1 MPSLFDIGKSG
12 LQAYRQSL
20 AVTGQN
26 IANINTDGY
35 KKRQTAL
42 EEVTGAGGGVT
53 EISDQTGLGVRV
65 EDIKRAFDQFLVDK
79 VRQTQSLYQ
88 KADTYL
94 DEVEA
99 LENLL
104 LPSDANLSNAIGE
117 FFSSLQQIAA
127 APDDQAPRI
136 ISIEKGKDLAGQFN
150 LYSDRIDRLQDQI
163 LNKAKNAI
171 TSVNLLSKQISAIN
185 AKLLASGGAG
195 NSSNALLDQR
205 DLLIDQLSEVCQISV
220 NYINKGAAQI
230 RLGNTGS
237 GPVIV
242 EPESAVSS
250 GANQSPSTIPIDI
263 IKQGNRLQP
272 VVGTGNVATNQI
284 QGGIIAGLV
293 DSYALADDTLK
304 EIDALAEL
312 LSEKFNEINM
322 SGLNLD
328 GKKGAQMFSVSSL
341 EAIENPTNR
350 SNVGVAVFVTDPNKI
365 TSDEYNVIYDQKT
378 DLWTL
383 TAPTLKSSP
392 TGTTTVETEGFKLSF
407 FGNPLDGDEF
417 SIIPTSAAKGMNFLL
432 SRPQDIAAAASSLVS
447 SSSSNT
453 GSSKLEEIALINEE
467 NKTTLKN
474 LNSVFSNGLSP
485 VTASE
490 FSVDGGAAIIP
501 AGTSSVNLSSY
512 GAQPELQ
519 FGLSASDI
527 TTATSFSVTLAD
539 SSSLTVDLTGV
550 STIEEIANVLN
561 RSRDVSGNAHT
572 FRTLGLFASG
582 GGSTL
587 TIASNN
593 QNFSSGSIS
602 SGTTINGNINNPS
615 ITNASQIQIFTRE
628 GRHLSGT
635 VLSDSEIAEYLT
647 EENGFTKH
655 LEYRADYLNGTGTEN
670 YRGIE
675 ASRST
680 TGGNYVISYGA
691 NGAAASA
698 QRAATEVPSSHVTS
712 AYTLTVNSTTTN
724 KSVDI
729 SVPIESSAGYVAG
742 LINSN
747 ASTLGVEASA
757 VTRIKFPP
765 PKRDGTISFSLKSKP
780 GVNNSAPISASVL
793 STNLT
798 NLANTINNFSGRTG
812 VTANLSSD
820 KKHLIL
826 ENKDGDDIEISN
838 FSSPDILT
846 KDTTS
851 LGSSSSNT
859 ITYTGHGFSTGDKVI
874 YKAGGTALT
883 NLTSGT
889 TYYAIKID
897 DNNFRLATSSSN
909 ATSGTAITVGGAG
922 GSTTD
927 KFSNPLSIE
936 VLKNDYLSFSTPVSV
951 EIDGGGYTAARFSG
965 ELQLESS
972 SAISTSNDGGSTTVT
987 GTQNSFKD
995 GFYDIVSSSTGEVKT
1010 IKPLVLDGD
1019 FSAGHPDGISA
1030 SSAIISYGLS
1040 IPATGTGTSFSGTLD
1055 ISKRDNLSASE
1066 VAKEIAEE
1074 LRTNSPS
1081 IEILGKSLADIP
1093 EDGSSFRINH
1103 DGLTYTLTMKNG
1115 EVEIA
1120 GGEKDLLTAYFE
1132 DADPITINTTG
1143 LNATQTITSTEHGLE
1158 TGDAIKYNA
1167 AEKVTVDTTQFSST
1181 VTITAPN
1188 HGFSTQDP
1196 IVYKAGS
1203 SLPIS
1208 GLTDGT
1214 TYYAI
1219 RVDANSFKLATTS
1232 VNAGG
1237 GTALTITGGTGGSV
1251 TDTFSSPRAGLTDGQ
1266 TYYAIKVDE
1275 HNFKIASTYTLATN
1289 SSPSPL
1295 TIGTGNVGG
1304 NSADTFD
1311 PGKNLYISAGKT
1323 ISASQFSF
1331 PVDSSND
1338 TNALNFGLQPTE
1350 VETTITGSEITTPA
1364 GSETTHFHITIDGN
1378 TAPIGVFVRSNSK
1391 TINTT
1396 GVGGSSTTLTSTG
1409 HGFKT
1414 GDKILYTAGGT
1425 ALNGLTNGT
1434 SYFAKVIDANTFSL
1448 ASSFTN
1454 ATESPETLLSF
1465 GGGNG
1470 HAGDAFS
1477 TVYAQAY
1484 LNDNK
1489 STPASSIGISAE
1501 INQVSDT
1508 KAQISIIKE
1517 ADKNNV
1523 TINTVDFGDG
1533 ATAENYGFK
1542 TNQTRL
1548 NVLDDEIRVQSFST
1562 DYKSASA
1569 VDVGVPTNSVKSLI
1583 GNNLTLKNLP
1593 PEDLI
1598 ILMTGGGA
1606 KKIAAE
1612 YGEITPPVDTSEINL
1627 IIDSSNNKKVELFD
1641 SDTGHS
1647 IATRLIPDDGII
1659 TAVNKTLKFT
1669 GEASVK
1675 DSFSISNNKDGVG
1688 DNRNILQ
1695 MIELQES
1702 DVNGPNSGS
1711 FQDIFNANVAEIGST
1726 VRSGKLSVQDAEA
1739 SRDEAKALEDER
1751 AGVSLDEEAASLIQ
1765 FQQAFSANARII
1777 QTARELFDSL
1787 MMVVSK

>member
-26 IANINTDGY
+26 IANINTEGY
-35 KKRQTAL
+35 KKRETAL

-65 EDIKRAFDQFLVDK
+65 EDIKRAFDEFLVDK
-79 VRQTQSLYQ
+79 VRQTQALYQ
-88 KADTYL
+88 KSDTYL
-94 DEVEA
+94 DEVKS

-104 LPSDANLSNAIGE
+104 LPSDANLSNGIGE
-117 FFSSLQQIAA
+117 FFGSLQQIAT

-150 LYSDRIDRLQDQI
+150 LYSDRINTLKEKIFD
-163 LNKAKNAI
+163 KADNAV
-171 TSVNLLSKQISAIN
+171 TSVNLLSNQISTIN
-185 AKLLASGGAG
+185 AKLLSSGSG

-220 NYINKGAAQI
+220 SYINKGAAQI
-230 RLGNTGS
+230 RLGNSGS

-242 EPESAVSS
+242 EPESAVSA
-250 GANQSPSTIPIDI
+250 GTNQAPSTIPINV
-263 IKQGNRLQP
+263 IKQGARLQP
-272 VVGTGNVATNQI
+272 VVGSGNVATNQI

-304 EIDALAEL
+304 EIDSLAEL
-312 LSEKFNEINM
+312 LSTKFNEINM

-328 GKKGAQMFSVSSL
+328 GKKGGQMFSVSSL
-341 EAIENPTNR
+341 EAVENPTNR

-365 TSDEYNVIYDQKT
+365 KSDDFKVIYDEKEE
-378 DLWTL
+378 LWTL
-383 TAPTLKSSP
+383 SSASLKNSVK
-392 TGTTTVETEGFKLSF
+392 GKETVETDGFKLSF
-407 FGNPLDGDEF
+407 FGRPLDGDEF
-417 SIIPTSAAKGMNFLL
+417 SVIPTSASKGMNFLL
-432 SRPQDIAAAASSLVS
+432 SRPQDIAAAATSLVS

-453 GSSKLEEIALINEE
+453 GSSKLEEIALIKEE
-467 NKTTLKN
+467 DKTTIKN
-474 LNSVFSNGLSP
+474 INSVFSNGLTP
-485 VTASE
+485 VTSSS
-490 FSVDGGAAIIP
+490 FSSDGGAAIIP
-501 AGTSSVNLSSY
+501 AGMSSVNLSSY
-512 GAQPELQ
+512 VSQPELQ
-519 FGLSASDI
+519 FGLSSSDI
-527 TTATSFSVTLAD
+527 TSATSFAVTLAD
-539 SSSLTVDLTGV
+539 GTAITIDLTGV
-550 STIEEIANVLN
+550 TTIEEIADVLN

-572 FRTLGLFASG
+572 FRSAGLFASG

-593 QNFSSGSIS
+593 QNFSSGAIS
-602 SGTTINGNINNPS
+602 SSSTINGNVNNPS
-615 ITNASQIQIFTRE
+615 ITSASQMQIFTRE
-628 GRHLSGT
+628 GRHLAGT

-647 EENGFTKH
+647 EENGFSKFY
-655 LEYRADYLNGTGTEN
+655 EYRADYLNGTGTEN

-680 TGGNYVISYGA
+680 TGGNFIISYGA
-691 NGAAASA
+691 NGTAASA
-698 QRAATEVPSSHVTS
+698 QRAATDIPSSHVTS
-712 AYTLTVNSTTTN
+712 AYTLSVNSTTTN

-729 SVPIESSAGYVAG
+729 TVPTESSAGYVAG

-747 ASTLGVEASA
+747 ASKLGVEANA
-757 VTRIKFPP
+757 ITRLKFPP
-765 PKRDGTISFSLKSKP
+765 PKRDGTISFTLKSKR
-780 GVNNSAPISASVL
+780 GVNNSASISASVL
-793 STNLT
+793 TTNLT

-820 KKHLIL
+820 KKHIIL
-826 ENKDGDDIEISN
+826 ENKDGDDIQITS
-838 FSSPDILT
+838 FTGPDSLT

-851 LGSSSSNT
+851 LGSSASTT
-859 ITYTGHGFSTGDKVI
+859 IAYSGHGLTTGDKVI
-874 YKAGGTALT
+874 YTAGGTALT

-889 TYYAIKID
+889 TYFAIKVD
-897 DNNFRLATSSSN
+897 DNNFKLASSSSN
-909 ATSGTAITVGGAG
+909 ASGGTAITVGGAG
-922 GSTTD
+922 GSATD
-927 KFSNPLSIE
+927 KFSNPFSIE
-936 VLKNDYLSFSTPVSV
+936 VLKNDYLSFSTPVS
-951 EIDGGGYTAARFSG
+951 IDVDGNSFAAARFSG
-965 ELQLESS
+965 ELQIESS

-987 GTQNSFKD
+987 GAQNSFND
-995 GFYDIVSSSTGEVKT
+995 GFYNIVSSSTGEIKT

-1019 FSAGHPDGISA
+1019 FSLGHPDGLTA
-1030 SSAIISYGLS
+1030 SSAVISYGLS
-1040 IPATGTGTSFSGTLD
+1040 IPATGSGTAFSGTLD
-1055 ISKRDNLSASE
+1055 IAELDNLTTSE
-1066 VAKEIAEE
+1066 VAKELAEE
-1074 LRTNSPS
+1074 LRTPSPS
-1081 IEILGKSLADIP
+1081 IEILGKSIAGIP
-1093 EDGSSFRINH
+1093 KDGSSFRINH

-1115 EVEIA
+1115 EVEIT

-1132 DADPITINTTG
+1132 DANPITINTTS
-1143 LNATQTITSTEHGLE
+1143 LNTTQTITSTEHGLE
-1158 TGDAIKYNA
+1158 TGDAVTYNA
-1167 AEKVTVDTTQFSST
+1167 AEKVTVDTTQFNST
-1181 VTITAPN
+1181 ITITAAN

-1203 SLPIS
+1203 SQPIS

-1214 TYYAI
+1214 TYFAI

-1232 VNAGG
+1232 GNAGT

-1251 TDTFSSPRAGLTDGQ
+1251 NDSFSSPRAGLTDGE
-1266 TYYAIKVDE
+1266 TYFAIKVDE

-1295 TIGTGNVGG
+1295 TIGTGNIGG

-1311 PGKNLYISAGKT
+1311 PGKNLYVSAGKT

-1331 PVDSSND
+1331 PTDSSND
-1338 TNALNFGLQPTE
+1338 TNALTFGLEPSE

-1364 GSETTHFHITIDGN
+1364 GSDSTHFHITLDGN

-1409 HGFKT
+1409 HSFKT

-1425 ALNGLTNGT
+1425 ALNGLTSGT
-1434 SYFAKVIDANTFSL
+1434 SYYAKVIDANTFSL

-1484 LNDNK
+1484 LNDNFV
-1489 STPASSIGISAE
+1489 TPATSIGISAE
-1501 INQVSDT
+1501 INQVDDT

-1523 TINTVDFGDG
+1523 TINTVTFGDG
-1533 ATAENYGFK
+1533 STAENFGFK

-1548 NVLDDEIRVQSFST
+1548 NVLGDEIRVQSFST
-1562 DYKSASA
+1562 DYNDSSA
-1569 VDVGVPTNSVKSLI
+1569 VSLGVPTNSMKSLV
-1583 GNNLTLKNLP
+1583 GNNLSITNLP

-1598 ILMTGGGA
+1598 ILMTGNGS

-1612 YGEITPPVDTSEINL
+1612 YGEISPPVETSEL
-1627 IIDSSNNKKVELFD
+1627 KLVIDSTNNRKVEILD
-1641 SDTGHS
+1641 GSNGHS

-1659 TAVNKTLKFT
+1659 TGAGKSLKFT
-1669 GEASVK
+1669 GEAVVT
-1675 DSFSISNNKDGVG
+1675 DSFSITNNNDGVG

-1702 DVNGPNSGS
+1702 DVNGINSGS
-1711 FQDIFNANVAEIGST
+1711 FQDIFNATAAEIGST
-1726 VRSGKLSVQDAEA
+1726 VRSGQLSVQDAEA
-1739 SRDEAKALEDER
+1739 SRDEAKAVEDES

-1765 FQQAFSANARII
+1765 FQQAYSANARII

-1787 MMVVSK
+1787 MNVVSR

>member
-1 MPSLFDIGKSG
+1 
-12 LQAYRQSL
+12 
-20 AVTGQN
+20 
-26 IANINTDGY
+26 
-35 KKRQTAL
+35 
-42 EEVTGAGGGVT
+42 
-53 EISDQTGLGVRV
+53 
-65 EDIKRAFDQFLVDK
+65 
-79 VRQTQSLYQ
+79 
-88 KADTYL
+88 
-94 DEVEA
+94 
-99 LENLL
+99 
-104 LPSDANLSNAIGE
+104 
-117 FFSSLQQIAA
+117 
-127 APDDQAPRI
+127 
-136 ISIEKGKDLAGQFN
+136 
-150 LYSDRIDRLQDQI
+150 
-163 LNKAKNAI
+163 
-171 TSVNLLSKQISAIN
+171 
-185 AKLLASGGAG
+185 
-195 NSSNALLDQR
+195 
-205 DLLIDQLSEVCQISV
+205 
-220 NYINKGAAQI
+220 
-230 RLGNTGS
+230 
-237 GPVIV
+237 
-242 EPESAVSS
+242 
-250 GANQSPSTIPIDI
+250 
-263 IKQGNRLQP
+263 
-272 VVGTGNVATNQI
+272 
-284 QGGIIAGLV
+284 
-293 DSYALADDTLK
+293 
-304 EIDALAEL
+304 
-312 LSEKFNEINM
+312 
-322 SGLNLD
+322 
-328 GKKGAQMFSVSSL
+328 
-341 EAIENPTNR
+341 
-350 SNVGVAVFVTDPNKI
+350 
-365 TSDEYNVIYDQKT
+365 
-378 DLWTL
+378 
-383 TAPTLKSSP
+383 
-392 TGTTTVETEGFKLSF
+392 
-407 FGNPLDGDEF
+407 
-417 SIIPTSAAKGMNFLL
+417 MNFLL
-432 SRPQDIAAAASSLVS
+432 SRPQDIAAAAASLVS

-453 GSSKLEEIALINEE
+453 GSSKLEEIALINQE
-467 NKTTLKN
+467 NKTTLNN

-485 VTASE
+485 ITASE

-501 AGTSSVNLSSY
+501 AGTSMVNLSSY
-512 GAQPELQ
+512 GSQPELQ
-519 FGLSASDI
+519 FGLSSSDI
-527 TTATSFSVTLAD
+527 TSATSFSVTLAD
-539 SSSLTVDLTGV
+539 GSSLTVDLTGV
-550 STIEEIANVLN
+550 TTIEEIADVLN

-587 TIASNN
+587 TIASND
-593 QNFSSGSIS
+593 QNFSSGSVS
-602 SGTTINGNINNPS
+602 SSTTINGNINNPS
-615 ITNASQIQIFTRE
+615 ITSASQIQIFTRE
-628 GRHLSGT
+628 GRHLAGT

-647 EENGFTKH
+647 EENGFSKH

-680 TGGNYVISYGA
+680 TGGNYIISYGA

-698 QRAATEVPSSHVTS
+698 QRAATDVPSSHVAT
-712 AYTLTVNSTTTN
+712 AYTLKVNSTTTN

-729 SVPIESSAGYVAG
+729 SVPIESSAGFVAG

-747 ASTLGVEASA
+747 ASTLGLEASA
-757 VTRIKFPP
+757 ITRIKFPP

-780 GVNNSAPISASVL
+780 GVNNSATISASVL
-793 STNLT
+793 TTNLT

-826 ENKDGDDIEISN
+826 ENKDGDDIQISN

-846 KDTTS
+846 KNTTS
-851 LGSSSSNT
+851 LGSSASNT
-859 ITYTGHGFSTGDKVI
+859 IPLTSHGFSTGDKVI

-889 TYYAIKID
+889 TYYAIKVD

-922 GSTTD
+922 GSTSD

-965 ELQLESS
+965 ELQIESS

-995 GFYDIVSSSTGEVKT
+995 GFYEIVSSSTGEIKT

-1019 FSAGHPDGISA
+1019 FSAGHPDGLTA
-1030 SSAIISYGLS
+1030 SSSVISYGLS
-1040 IPATGTGTSFSGTLD
+1040 IPATGSGTAFSGTLD
-1055 ISKRDNLSASE
+1055 ISELDNLSTSE
-1066 VAKEIAEE
+1066 VAKELAEE
-1074 LRTNSPS
+1074 LRTHSPS
-1081 IEILGKSLADIP
+1081 IEISGKSLANIP
-1093 EDGSSFRINH
+1093 EDGSSFKINH
-1103 DGLTYTLTMKNG
+1103 DGLTYALTMKNG
-1115 EVEIA
+1115 EVEIS

-1132 DADPITINTTG
+1132 NADPITVNTTG
-1143 LNATQTITSTEHGLE
+1143 LNGTQTITSTEHGLE
-1158 TGDAIKYNA
+1158 TGDAITYNA
-1167 AEKVTVDTTQFSST
+1167 AEKVTLDTTQFNTT

-1196 IVYKAGS
+1196 IVYKAGGS
-1203 SLPIS
+1203 IPIS

-1214 TYYAI
+1214 TYFAI

-1232 VNAGG
+1232 GNAGS

-1251 TDTFSSPRAGLTDGQ
+1251 SDTFSSPRAGLVDGQ

-1289 SSPSPL
+1289 STPSPL
-1295 TIGTGNVGG
+1295 TIGTGNIGG

-1338 TNALNFGLQPTE
+1338 TNALNFGLEPKE

-1364 GSETTHFHITIDGN
+1364 GSNSTHFHITIDGN

-1396 GVGGSSTTLTSTG
+1396 GVGGGSTTLTSNG

-1434 SYFAKVIDANTFSL
+1434 SYYAKVIDANTFSL

-1470 HAGDAFS
+1470 HAGDSFS

-1484 LNDNK
+1484 LND
-1489 STPASSIGISAE
+1489 SFVTPATSIGISAE

-1523 TINTVDFGDG
+1523 TINTVTFSDG
-1533 ATAENYGFK
+1533 GTAENFGFK

-1548 NVLDDEIRVQSFST
+1548 NVLGDEIRVQSFST
-1562 DYKSASA
+1562 DYNSSSA
-1569 VDVGVPTNSVKSLI
+1569 VDVGVPANSVKSLV
-1583 GNNLTLKNLP
+1583 GNNLTLANLP

-1598 ILMTGGGA
+1598 ILMTGNGS
-1606 KKIAAE
+1606 KKVAAE
-1612 YGEITPPVDTSEINL
+1612 YGEIIPQVDTSELNL
-1627 IIDSSNNKKVELFD
+1627 VIDSSNNKKVEVFD
-1641 SDTGHS
+1641 ADTGHS

-1659 TAVNKTLKFT
+1659 TAVNKSLKFT

-1675 DSFSISNNKDGVG
+1675 DSFSISNNDEGVG

-1695 MIELQES
+1695 MIALQES
-1702 DVNGPNSGS
+1702 DVNGLNSGS
-1711 FQDIFNANVAEIGST
+1711 FQDIFNATAAEIGST
-1726 VRSGKLSVQDAEA
+1726 VRSGQLSVQDAEA